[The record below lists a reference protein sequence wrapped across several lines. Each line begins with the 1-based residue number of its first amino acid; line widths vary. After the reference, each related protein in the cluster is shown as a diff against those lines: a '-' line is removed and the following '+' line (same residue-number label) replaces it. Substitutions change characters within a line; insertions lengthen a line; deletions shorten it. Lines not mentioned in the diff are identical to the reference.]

1 MRNYK
6 HVVLS
11 MGLGLSALLAACG
24 GGGSSSTTATAQ
36 SSQPTLS
43 ADQQTFEQFTLG
55 SNQAYQASWS
65 LPISGTPS
73 AGSYFTE
80 VHASVAASPLTAGTQ
95 AFNATTPTS
104 LANTLAVPSTWIPG
118 RYLINGAIVVG
129 SLSLNNVSYQ
139 GTAIKVDLLSADG
152 STVVESKLR
161 SNLSIVP
168 LSGLVKSA
176 PTELQHWL
184 SLLYFN
190 PALLNSSTTWA
201 SGAAYLQYTATQAA
215 DTYTVVDYTGAT
227 TGNAPNPVA
236 TGTTISALMTAGGI
250 TSSSD
255 GTTYTL
261 GNGTVS
267 TINGVKTYVAT
278 AARPNLTTTEYRT
291 YYEINGNVYTGSLIK
306 AGTVAGGTAYWVASG
321 GGNTVNYSQQV
332 QIRLNAAAVA
342 SLKAAVTF

>member
-1 MRNYK
+1 
-6 HVVLS
+6 

-24 GGGSSSTTATAQ
+24 GGGSTSSAAQ
-36 SSQPTLS
+36 SQPTLS

-55 SNQAYQASWS
+55 ANQAYQVNWF
-65 LPISGTPS
+65 LPISGAPS
-73 AGSYFTE
+73 GASYLTE

-95 AFNATTPTS
+95 AFNATTATS
-104 LANTLAVPSTWIPG
+104 LANTLSAPSTSTPG
-118 RYLINGAIVVG
+118 RYLINGTIVVG
-129 SLSLNNVSYQ
+129 SLSLNKVSYQ

-168 LSGLVKSA
+168 LSGTVKSA
-176 PTELQHWL
+176 PTEFQHWL
-184 SLLYFN
+184 SPLYFN
-190 PALLNSSTTWA
+190 PALLSTSA
-201 SGAAYLQYTATQAA
+201 SWTSGSAYLQYTATQAA
-215 DTYTVVDYTGAT
+215 DTYTVVDYTGST

-236 TGTTISALMTAGGI
+236 SGTTISTLMTSGGI
-250 TSSSD
+250 VSSSD

-261 GNGTVS
+261 SNGAVS

-291 YYEINGNVYTGSLIK
+291 YYELNGNVYTGSLVK

-321 GGNTVNYSQQV
+321 SGNTINYSQQV
-332 QIRLNAAAVA
+332 QIRLNASAIA